1 MQQFNTRIRSKT
13 DTTENWNNAQ
23 GFIPL
28 PGEII
33 VYSDYETKT
42 YTVEEYGEVVTKTV
56 NIPNIK
62 IGTGNAYVQDL
73 GFVDENTRDMLMA
86 HINDQNVH
94 TTLQE
99 KLFWS
104 NKINIDDSEDI
115 SVGELSGETL
125 ILNRN

>member
-1 MQQFNTRIRSKT
+1 MKQFNTRIRSKT

-86 HINDQNVH
+86 HINDQNIH